1 MDPLLLSLLSAAGGA
16 LLVGLLYHTRLALA
30 RERERAALEETRRAS
45 EARATAETELRRISE
60 LNTKLLAE
68 HSALQASAEARLSEL
83 RSAHERLRGEFSEL
97 SAAALRSNRED
108 FLRLAQENFARLAE
122 HGSGE
127 LKARETAIAALV
139 QPIRE
144 SLAQVD
150 AKVAELEKS
159 RATAYGQLGQQL
171 ESLHNAQ
178 LRLQTETGRLASV
191 LSTTRTAGTWGEVQL
206 RRVVELAGMTE
217 HCDFEVQLTPAS
229 GERDRA
235 DLVVHLPGERH
246 IVVDAK
252 APTEAYREA
261 AVESDPVK
269 RATKLAEHAA
279 KVRGHCDDLS
289 ARDYWAKFQPSPEF
303 VVLFLPGDQFLS
315 AALEADPALMD
326 RAIAKK
332 VLLATPATLIA
343 LLKAADYGWRQEAIS
358 RNAEEI
364 SQLGRQL
371 HDRIATFSDHLDK
384 VGKGLESATKAYNAA
399 VGSLE
404 SSLLPGARKFAE
416 LGAKGAKDLKSPV
429 SPETTPRPLQ
439 VPGCT

>member
-1 MDPLLLSLLSAAGGA
+1 MDPILLALLSTAGGS
-16 LLVGLLYHTRLALA
+16 LLTGLFLNARLALA
-30 RERERAALEETRRAS
+30 RERTRSALAETK
-45 EARATAETELRRISE
+45 EARERHAATETELNRISE
-60 LNTKLLAE
+60 AHTQLRATHA
-68 HSALQASAEARLSEL
+68 ALQASSDARLAEL
-83 RSAHERLRGEFSEL
+83 RSAHERLRAEFSEL
-97 SAAALRSNRED
+97 SAAALRANRED
-108 FLRLAQENFARLAE
+108 FLKLAGESFSRLQE

-127 LKARETAIAALV
+127 LKARESAIAALV

-150 AKVAELEKS
+150 AKVAELERS

-171 ESLHNAQ
+171 ETLHAAQ
-178 LRLQTETGRLASV
+178 LRLQSETGRLASV

-206 RRVVELAGMTE
+206 RRVVELAGMME

-235 DLVVHLPGERH
+235 DLVVHLPGDRH

-261 AVESDPVK
+261 AVETDTAK
-269 RATKLAEHAA
+269 RAERLAEHAA
-279 KVRGHCDDLS
+279 KVRGHCEALS

-326 RAIAKK
+326 KAIAKK

-384 VGKGLESATKAYNAA
+384 VGKGLEGATKAYNAA
-399 VGSLE
+399 IGSLE

-416 LGAKGAKDLKSPV
+416 LGAKGSKDLKSP
-429 SPETTPRPLQ
+429 STPEVTPRLLSP
-439 VPGCT
+439 